1 MLIIKSNS
9 ITIPRGISPSFTRTG
24 DEKLQSKKI
33 SITKNGTTNVT
44 PDSGYLALDH
54 VQINTNVIPN
64 LESIVKTYTENGKY
78 TITKS
83 ANYDGIGQAT
93 ITVDIPKEEI
103 ILQDKDITIT
113 KNGDYTITKDSSFD
127 GMNKVTARVN
137 IPEKKINLQNKTIT
151 ENGSV
156 TADSSYDG
164 LGTVTVN
171 VPIPE
176 YKSQDKEVS
185 YETNGSFTLK
195 PDKNYDGISSVKIS
209 INVPIP
215 EYQSEQKTVTYSANG
230 DYSLKPSEGKDGI
243 SEAKITVNV
252 PSKEP
257 KLEEQTV
264 DSSTLKS
271 YVKGAQ
277 VFVTPH
283 DGYDGLSKVTVNKL
297 TFEGKEVIT
306 PTTKQQVISPSKGYD
321 GFDALTIAAVDS
333 TIDSNITPANIKK
346 GVEILGV
353 TGTNEPHVFPL
364 AQVTKQ
370 EILSDEAAPNV
381 LTYTASEHDIDGY
394 SVVPIE
400 RIAQESITKTITENG
415 TVTLSPSTGYN
426 VIKEATLNVN
436 VPSKEPKLQEKTIS
450 KDSLINNTTTD
461 TVLGVAPDS
470 SYDALSKVSL
480 TKVNMLKTLNVDV
493 KFPSDDKY
501 SAIKFGAYDGVS
513 VINYKTLRQDKTVD
527 SSINSQV
534 VTSDSGY
541 VGLKSVTVNPPEYT
555 LLKYIQSDGA
565 CAYVLDSSALIID
578 TFPRLD
584 AGSYHPLYGDDIKC
598 DIDFS
603 LTSTNK
609 THLIHTYSNDDDKCM
624 TIEINNGNNIYVYNK
639 EDSSD
644 SQYFYLDHELGIGN
658 HKISIDLKKDGT
670 STLYTEQ
677 YYTDSVTVPNDTHSY
692 SYNQLADVLLLFANY
707 NYNNKDYDYDTSN
720 VKIHSINITAY
731 SPKSKID
738 VNYNFIPV
746 IHNSQVG
753 FLETN
758 SGTFCKNLGTG
769 TPKYELL

>member
-333 TIDSNITPANIKK
+333 TIDSNIVPANIKK

-370 EILSDEAAPNV
+370 EILSDEAAPKV

-436 VPSKEPKLQEKTIS
+436 VPTPDPKLQNKTVNPATSSTLVTPDSSYDGLLSVSVNAVTNEIDSNIKAANIKKGVTILGVEGTIEEKVDPKLQEKTIT
-450 KDSLINNTTTD
+450 KDSLINNTTTN
-461 TVLGVAPDS
+461 TVLDVTSDS
-470 SYDALSKVSL
+470 SYDGLSKVSL
-480 TKVNMLKTLNVDV
+480 TKVNLLKTLNVDV

-501 SAIKFGAYDGVS
+501 SAIKFGSYDGVS
-513 VINYKTLRQDKTVD
+513 IINYKTLRQDKTAD
-527 SSINSQV
+527 SSTKSQV
-534 VTSDSGY
+534 VTADSGY
-541 VGLKSVTVNPPEYT
+541 VGLKSVTINPVKLDVHQNIGFEPLVTNKVGTREYLELEPTENNIGLSGVTIEKIALLDSITIDISVNEQTITYEGDKDSTQYSGVRKIIVNPVDATIDSNIKPEN
-555 LLKYIQSDGA
+555 
-565 CAYVLDSSALIID
+565 
-578 TFPRLD
+578 
-584 AGSYHPLYGDDIKC
+584 IKKG
-598 DIDFS
+598 I
-603 LTSTNK
+603 
-609 THLIHTYSNDDDKCM
+609 
-624 TIEINNGNNIYVYNK
+624 TI
-639 EDSSD
+639 
-644 SQYFYLDHELGIGN
+644 LG
-658 HKISIDLKKDGT
+658 
-670 STLYTEQ
+670 
-677 YYTDSVTVPNDTHSY
+677 V
-692 SYNQLADVLLLFANY
+692 
-707 NYNNKDYDYDTSN
+707 
-720 VKIHSINITAY
+720 
-731 SPKSKID
+731 
-738 VNYNFIPV
+738 
-746 IHNSQVG
+746 
-753 FLETN
+753 
-758 SGTFCKNLGTG
+758 TG
-769 TPKYELL
+769 TLE